1 MILTV
6 NNLAKTYKLLP
17 SEVLE
22 RASTFDLFVLDVAT
36 RYTRHQQDIA
46 DGKSVAHKHTK
57 NELLEMFTKVQGATI
72 D

>member
-22 RASTFDLFVLDVAT
+22 RGTTFDLFVLDVAT

-46 DGKSVAHKHTK
+46 DGKAVKSEHRLTQQ
-57 NELLEMFTKVQGATI
+57 EMLDMIKRARGGK
-72 D
+72 

>member
-22 RASTFDLFVLDVAT
+22 RGSTFDLFVLDIAT
-36 RYTRHQQDIA
+36 RHTRYQQDIA
-46 DGKSVAHKHTK
+46 DGKKVGHKHTK
-57 NELLEMFTKVQGATI
+57 QELLEMFSKTQGAEI